1 MRALVWPSVA
11 PPFRLWFLLICWL
24 TSLSLVFQSHMQC
37 TSKDLHRSFAGICA
51 FCQEA
56 GACADALAHA
66 LSWPATRT
74 SRLLA
79 SLLLIPPL
87 RAPPSAPPR
96 RSPRAF
102 PRSVPPRPRAR
113 TAAATR
119 LVSSPRVSSRLASTR
134 LVSPPR
140 VSSRLVSRSGW
151 AGTWHATAEMGDA
164 ILFDLRTHHRGGQ
177 NKASTVRQHGRGP
190 TAACVCIV
198 MLLINS
204 TGTARRTSTSTS
216 TTQAQAASHRS
227 YE

>member
-1 MRALVWPSVA
+1 MTCALVWPSVA
-11 PPFRLWFLLICWL
+11 PPFRLWFLFC
-24 TSLSLVFQSHMQC
+24 SVGSHRCPWCPVAHAVHVQGPARELRRHLRLLPGGRCVRGCSGTRSVMARHADEQA
-37 TSKDLHRSFAGICA
+37 SRFSFAHPPTSCPSL
-51 FCQEA
+51 CP
-56 GACADALAHA
+56 
-66 LSWPATRT
+66 PATISPRISALCAAAAPSAHCCCHA
-74 SRLLA
+74 SRL
-79 SLLLIPPL
+79 
-87 RAPPSAPPR
+87 
-96 RSPRAF
+96 
-102 PRSVPPRPRAR
+102 V
-113 TAAATR
+113 
-119 LVSSPRVSSRLASTR
+119 STR